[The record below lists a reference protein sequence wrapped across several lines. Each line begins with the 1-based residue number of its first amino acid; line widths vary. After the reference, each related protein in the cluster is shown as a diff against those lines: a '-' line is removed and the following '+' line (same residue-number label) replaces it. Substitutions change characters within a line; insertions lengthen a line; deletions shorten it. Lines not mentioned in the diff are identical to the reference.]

1 MRRRNPCGISNQ
13 RLPACPVLLQGVQAD
28 HLPQSD
34 NIGSMGLLRW
44 IYRAEKRRLAANR
57 RAELAKQRAAVKS
70 EQIFAAGLR
79 RTERNDR
86 KLQLDMEKLV
96 RTRLRNQRILD
107 QRAGLPID
115 PARYQ
120 RTSDEVTAEA
130 KAIIRQAQRQ
140 LIAQGMYGSE
150 RREGESAADWLARSL
165 KD

>member
-1 MRRRNPCGISNQ
+1 VAR
-13 RLPACPVLLQGVQAD
+13 
-28 HLPQSD
+28 
-34 NIGSMGLLRW
+34 MGLLRS

-70 EQIFAAGLR
+70 EQIIATGQR
-79 RTERNDR
+79 RIERNDR
-86 KLQLDMEKLV
+86 KLQPEMEKLV
-96 RTRLRNQRILD
+96 RTRLRDQRVLD

-130 KAIIRQAQRQ
+130 RELILKAQRQ
-140 LIAQGMYGSE
+140 LTEQGLYGSA

-165 KD
+165 KH